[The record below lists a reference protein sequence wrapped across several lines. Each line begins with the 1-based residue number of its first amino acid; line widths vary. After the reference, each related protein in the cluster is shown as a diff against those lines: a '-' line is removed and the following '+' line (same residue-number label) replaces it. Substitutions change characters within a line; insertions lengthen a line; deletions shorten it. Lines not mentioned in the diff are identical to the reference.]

1 MSTNIS
7 SLDTHVNELIR
18 TIKDAEKLGVN
29 ELIKS
34 KVAFQLTK
42 INFGLRLINRIMKL
56 YDLQEKIEDR
66 LLTED
71 SINDM
76 SVRELLVM
84 SSVNS
89 KRLNDYFGKM
99 DKILGSINLREL
111 EGSLL
116 LINEIDTKQQ
126 LTDQTNG
133 GDTSLKTLSLQ
144 VLNQMTKMGLG
155 GMKPSDPSDVS
166 DAEFEPVRSTR
177 EDDVLDADRIV
188 REIDRVGDVN
198 DRDIEKFLDS
208 ED

>member
-1 MSTNIS
+1 MSMTNIT
-7 SLDTHVNELIR
+7 SLDSHVNELIR

-42 INFGLRLINRIMKL
+42 INFGLRLIDRIMKL

-71 SINDM
+71 SIKDM

-144 VLNQMTKMGLG
+144 VLSQITKMGLG
-155 GMKPSDPSDVS
+155 KTNPSDDVS
-166 DAEFEPVRSTR
+166 DAEFEHVGRGPSE
-177 EDDVLDADRIV
+177 EDILDADKLV
-188 REIDRVGDVN
+188 RDIDRVGEPS
-198 DRDIEKFLDS
+198 DRDIEHLLGS